1 MICVLWR
8 ARCVLKSVDQHCS
21 RHAVFAA
28 GDKFKARGDYRLK
41 SFVKPLLLAVSFLP
55 AAFAQKEGVPPA
67 QAPPVATPMP
77 GYSFPQHQT
86 LTFTVDWRVFTAG
99 RAVFQLDAQPGLMK
113 VQATA
118 DTVGATNMI
127 YQVVDRFQS
136 SFNPQTGCSAGF
148 SKQTQEGRRKIS
160 SDLLFTPGASA
171 PSPATSALGTQ
182 ALTERNLIKNT
193 TKQQQGQI
201 PACVIDSL
209 SGIFYVG
216 SQNLVV
222 GQDFRMPLADAMR
235 TVSVLLKVEAR
246 EEVKTPAG
254 TFSAIRVQPTADA
267 GVVKN
272 RGTITIWYSDDAR
285 HIPVQIRAKLLWGTI
300 TFHLQSIESR

>member
-1 MICVLWR
+1 M
-8 ARCVLKSVDQHCS
+8 
-21 RHAVFAA
+21 FAA

-41 SFVKPLLLAVSFLP
+41 SFVKPFLLALSFFP
-55 AAFAQKEGVPPA
+55 AAFAQKEGVPPL
-67 QAPPVATPMP
+67 QAPLVAPPMP

-148 SKQTQEGRRKIS
+148 SKQTQEGRRRIS
-160 SDLLFTPGASA
+160 SDLIFAPGASA
-171 PSPATSALGTQ
+171 SAPNASAPVLGTQ
-182 ALTERNLIKNT
+182 SLTERNLMKNT

-209 SGIFYVG
+209 SGIFYIG
-216 SQNLVV
+216 SQNLTV
-222 GQDFRMPLADAMR
+222 GQDFKMPLADAMR
-235 TVSVLLKVEAR
+235 TVSVTMKVEAR

>member
-1 MICVLWR
+1 MNVVRVALLGLVCW
-8 ARCVLKSVDQHCS
+8 ST
-21 RHAVFAA
+21 AV
-28 GDKFKARGDYRLK
+28 
-41 SFVKPLLLAVSFLP
+41 
-55 AAFAQKEGVPPA
+55 AQREGVPPA
-67 QAPPVATPMP
+67 QAPLVAPPQP
-77 GYSFPQHQT
+77 GYSLPQHET

-99 RAVFQLDAQPGLMK
+99 RAVFQLDTQPGLAR

-127 YQVVDRFQS
+127 YQVLDRFQS
-136 SFNPQTGCSAGF
+136 SYNPQTGCSAGF

-160 SDLLFTPGASA
+160 SDLVFTPGASA
-171 PSPATSALGTQ
+171 PAPVAGAASPALGTQ
-182 ALTERNLIKNT
+182 ALTERNLVRNT

-222 GQDFRMPLADAMR
+222 GQDFRLPLADAMR
-235 TVSVLLKVEAR
+235 TVSVLMKVEAK

-254 TFSAIRVQPTADA
+254 TFAAIRVQPTADA

-272 RGTITIWYSDDAR
+272 RGTITIWYSDDGR
-285 HIPVQIRAKLLWGTI
+285 HLPVQIRAKLFWGTI
-300 TFHLQSIESR
+300 TFHLQFVEVR

>member
-1 MICVLWR
+1 MRW
-8 ARCVLKSVDQHCS
+8 
-21 RHAVFAA
+21 F
-28 GDKFKARGDYRLK
+28 DKA
-41 SFVKPLLLAVSFLP
+41 LLLALC
-55 AAFAQKEGVPPA
+55 AAMTAGAQKEGVPPG
-67 QAPPVATPMP
+67 QAPLVTPPMV
-77 GYSFPQHQT
+77 GYSFPQHET

-148 SKQTQEGRRKIS
+148 SKQTQEGRRKIT
-160 SDLLFTPGASA
+160 SDLLFTPGSAAPPPA
-171 PSPATSALGTQ
+171 PSAVPVLGTQ
-182 ALTERNLIKNT
+182 ALTERNLVRNT

-216 SQNLVV
+216 SQNLTV
-222 GQDFRMPLADAMR
+222 GQDFKMPLADAMR
-235 TVSVLLKVEAR
+235 TVSVTMKVEAR

-300 TFHLQSIESR
+300 TFHLQSIEVR

>member
-1 MICVLWR
+1 M
-8 ARCVLKSVDQHCS
+8 
-21 RHAVFAA
+21 
-28 GDKFKARGDYRLK
+28 
-41 SFVKPLLLAVSFLP
+41 
-55 AAFAQKEGVPPA
+55 
-67 QAPPVATPMP
+67 
-77 GYSFPQHQT
+77 
-86 LTFTVDWRVFTAG
+86 FTAG
-99 RAVFQLDAQPGLMK
+99 RVVFQLDGQPGLMK
-113 VQATA
+113 VTATA

-127 YQVVDRFQS
+127 YQVIDRFQS

-148 SKQTQEGRRKIS
+148 SKQTREGRRKID
-160 SDLLFTPGASA
+160 SDLVFTPGATA
-171 PSPATSALGTQ
+171 PVPKAATTPVLGTQ
-182 ALTERNLIKNT
+182 ALVERNLLRNT

-222 GQDFRMPLADAMR
+222 GQDFRWPLADAMR
-235 TVSVLLKVEAR
+235 TVSVLMKVEAK

-254 TFSAIRVQPTADA
+254 TFQTIRVQPTADA

-285 HIPVQIRAKLLWGTI
+285 HLPVQIRAKLFWGTI
-300 TFHLQSIESR
+300 TFHLQSVEVR